1 MDGEVEKLTDLGT
14 PKDFFE
20 SGFSLWPSKYYIT
33 YSHALLYNRAPPIGF
48 RLLPV
53 HAILSI
59 SLRTIL
65 RSVEAPDESEEFS
78 MTALPIEPQHI
89 GGCDLA
95 SDISTPVQ
103 CALPIAK
110 CHHVRARI
118 MSTKSISNQ
127 GRKFCAD

>member
-1 MDGEVEKLTDLGT
+1 MTIPVNRVDGEEEKVTDLGT
-14 PKDFFE
+14 PNDLPKDFE

-59 SLRTIL
+59 SIRTIL
-65 RSVEAPDESEEFS
+65 RSVEVPGEFS
-78 MTALPIEPQHI
+78 TTARPIEPQHI
-89 GGCDLA
+89 GGRHLA

-103 CALPIAK
+103 CAFS
-110 CHHVRARI
+110 C
-118 MSTKSISNQ
+118 Q
-127 GRKFCAD
+127 